1 MTDCFERVAS
11 LLVHISS
18 PRNNCAPV
26 DNSLVLIKV
35 QLRDSARFRLFAFEI
50 NANLPWRSRLR
61 RAGAYVALMWI
72 IMLVGGLVFKYGF
85 ELVDG
90 SFFTLFAESAVL
102 PVLFF
107 LCLVFAYR
115 EADRTKN
122 LYEEM
127 DRKGDVEEAGK

>member
-1 MTDCFERVAS
+1 
-11 LLVHISS
+11 
-18 PRNNCAPV
+18 
-26 DNSLVLIKV
+26 
-35 QLRDSARFRLFAFEI
+35 
-50 NANLPWRSRLR
+50 
-61 RAGAYVALMWI
+61 
-72 IMLVGGLVFKYGF
+72 MLVGGLVFKYGF